1 MLQGVS
7 LWAPYG
13 YHIYSVSSPS
23 KRILQD
29 CRISDFYKRC
39 IHVDNTLTIMQD
51 VTTEKTFLETLN
63 NSHPSFWFTM
73 ELGRVKQQTTTC
85 WYANIN
91 KMLPT
96 RDKGLLH

>member
-13 YHIYSVSSPS
+13 YHIYSVSSLS

-29 CRISDFYKRC
+29 CRISDSYKRC

-51 VTTEKTFLETLN
+51 VTTEKTF
-63 NSHPSFWFTM
+63 HPSFFLIHHGNHGNHGARKSETTNYH
-73 ELGRVKQQTTTC
+73 LLVCKYQQN
-85 WYANIN
+85 AA
-91 KMLPT
+91 
-96 RDKGLLH
+96 D